1 MAQSS
6 YRANLSA
13 AIYPMALSRAGRSV
27 IVPQIDQNYD
37 RRVDPTGE
45 QKTPGI
51 PQALF
56 LENVVPTVEGYQ
68 SVGFVQET
76 AFSPAANIVG
86 MLEIRDFNQ
95 GLIQVFFRH
104 GTNSDAGS
112 VYHNGT
118 WRALNMAGAAGKTF
132 DVYSGFSAASIR
144 GKTYIFNFPNLFE
157 LVSDTF
163 AGVPVF
169 ELNFVDDTAGTGA
182 ALTPSAILSGTVAIG
197 SSYGY
202 MLLLKRN
209 PLTGKETSLL
219 WSSLLDETEFTPS
232 LATGAGGGAL
242 ETIEGTGQYLLSTS
256 YGFRVYAD
264 NVVEAVYTGNAR
276 YPFKF
281 SGRNVDGIPLSAAAL
296 YGQRDSDIHLY
307 VSKNRAINAVSRADS
322 NILAPELSEF
332 LERFKSVKDFFEPTT
347 NTFVTSGVPEG
358 ANTHIA
364 IASLGERYIFVS
376 TGNAILSPIF
386 PVVYSECYV
395 FDRLLGRYGK
405 LKIRHTHMFENYSST
420 VGANTMVFVDTST
433 GLTSALSMDV
443 SNPYVAHS
451 GVILLGRFQGV
462 RARRICLE
470 EVTFESAGVLK
481 DYATLHII
489 PSQNGKTLL
498 PAVTPYE
505 TATSSKD
512 VKQYKTHT
520 EAQNIH
526 LLIKGKFDLSSLE
539 IKFHLGGS
547 Q

>member
-1 MAQSS
+1 MAQLS

-76 AFSPAANIVG
+76 AFPSPANIVG
-86 MLEIRDFNQ
+86 MVELRDFNQ
-95 GLIQVFFRH
+95 GLAQVFFRH
-104 GTNSDAGS
+104 GLTTGA

-118 WRALNMAGAAGKTF
+118 WRNLNVTGAGGKTF
-132 DVYSGFSAASIR
+132 DVYSGFSYAAIR
-144 GKTYIFNFPNLFE
+144 GKTYIYNSPNLFE
-157 LVSDTF
+157 LVSTTF
-163 AGVPVF
+163 LGIPVF
-169 ELNFVDDTAGTGA
+169 ELSFVDDTSGTGA
-182 ALTPSAILSGTVAIG
+182 TLTPSSVLSGTVAIG

-202 MLLLKRN
+202 LLLLKRN
-209 PLTGKETSLL
+209 PLTGKETTLL

-242 ETIEGTGQYLLSTS
+242 ENIEGTGQYLLSTS

-264 NVVEAVYTGNAR
+264 NIVEAVYTGNAR
-276 YPFKF
+276 YPFRF
-281 SGRNVDGIPLSAAAL
+281 SGRNADGVPLSSAAL
-296 YGQRDSDIHLY
+296 YGQRDSDTHFY
-307 VSKNRAINAVSRADS
+307 VSKNRAINVVARNDS
-322 NILAPELSEF
+322 SALAPELSEF
-332 LERFKSVKDFFEPTT
+332 LERFKSVKDFYNAVT

-364 IASLGERYIFVS
+364 IASLGERYLLVS
-376 TGNAILSPIF
+376 TGNATLSAFF
-386 PVVYSECYV
+386 PVIYSECYV

-405 LKIRHTHMFENYSST
+405 LKIRHTHLFENHSAT
-420 VGANTMVFVDTST
+420 VGANTMVFLDTST
-433 GLTSALSMDV
+433 GKTSAMSLDV
-443 SNPYVAHS
+443 SNPYVTHE
-451 GVILLGRFQGV
+451 GVLLLGRFQGV

-470 EVTFESAGVLK
+470 EITFESAGILK
-481 DYATLHII
+481 DYASLHIF
-489 PSQNGKTLL
+489 PSNDGKTLL

-505 TATSSKD
+505 TAASNKD
-512 VKQYKTHT
+512 VKQYLAHV

-526 LLIKGKFDLSSLE
+526 LLVKGKFDLSNLE
-539 IKFHLGGS
+539 FKFHLGGAL
-547 Q
+547 